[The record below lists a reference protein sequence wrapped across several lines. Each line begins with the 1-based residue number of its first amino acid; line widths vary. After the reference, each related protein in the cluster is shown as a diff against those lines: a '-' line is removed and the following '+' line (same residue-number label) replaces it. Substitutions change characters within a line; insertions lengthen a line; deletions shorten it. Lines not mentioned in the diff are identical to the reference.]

1 MPASRR
7 HECIQTLEPFGY
19 EFPDVGVK
27 SASDD
32 EFTRT
37 LAAFA
42 YAGIGF
48 IRDQELMEPDIN
60 CVRSTTPVVGHESR
74 HYRSEPSLYR
84 SGTTAGT
91 LAIPQ
96 TPTRPCLTVR

>member
-37 LAAFA
+37 LAVFA
-42 YAGIGF
+42 DAGIGF
-48 IRDQELMEPDIN
+48 IRDQELTEPDIN
-60 CVRSTTPVVGHESR
+60 CLRSMNASGRSWIVTTCRNPR
-74 HYRSEPSLYR
+74 C
-84 SGTTAGT
+84 T
-91 LAIPQ
+91 
-96 TPTRPCLTVR
+96 